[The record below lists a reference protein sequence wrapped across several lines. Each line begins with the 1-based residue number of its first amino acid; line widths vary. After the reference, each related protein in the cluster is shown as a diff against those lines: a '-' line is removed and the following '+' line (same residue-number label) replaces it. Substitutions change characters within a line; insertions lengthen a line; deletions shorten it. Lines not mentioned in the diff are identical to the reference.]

1 MQGVRNRL
9 VKGAALLGGARVIV
23 NLTAFA
29 STLVLARLLSPPDF
43 GLVALVIAV
52 SAIVTAITD
61 MSLNQALIQLE
72 SPDESSYHTA
82 FTLNLLRSVG
92 LALLMLALGYP
103 MALVYQDD
111 RLVALMAVVAVIT
124 MTAALDNPKLVVFQ
138 RKLQFK
144 QTFAITVTERMVAS
158 LVAVGLALIYRSY
171 WALVLGTLAA
181 ALIRV
186 ALSYVFIPYR
196 PRLSLTHWRQFLVFS
211 IWLSLGKMVQAANL
225 KAIPLIVGGFLPAG
239 AVGQYSVGER
249 LAAMPVRESIG
260 TLQSVLFPAYARMR
274 DDIDRLQRAYLRAQG
289 TVSLFAFPAGF
300 GLAAIAEP
308 LVPIVLGEKWL
319 PSVPIVQAVAVAST
333 VLAIQNALPLA
344 MALGQ
349 QRALFMRNVRVFAI
363 QLPLLVVGLTL
374 GPASPLGGLGG
385 LAVGLGSAAIV
396 NTSINLWL
404 VRSISGI
411 GIRAQI
417 GAVVRPMLAA
427 TAMAASLMVAQN
439 LLISSQNPVT
449 GLSLCAILVGAGAV
463 IYVVLLALLHLV
475 WRNHH
480 GAEAELF
487 EIIKRLLSAIRSKG

>member
-1 MQGVRNRL
+1 M
-9 VKGAALLGGARVIV
+9 VKGAAMLGGARVIV

-29 STLVLARLLSPPDF
+29 STLVLARLLTPQDF

-52 SAIVTAITD
+52 SAIVAAITD

-72 SPDESSYHTA
+72 SPSESSYHTA
-82 FTLNLLRSVG
+82 FTLNLLRSIG

-103 MALVYQDD
+103 MALIYHDD

-124 MTAALDNPKLVVFQ
+124 ATAALDNPKLVVFQ
-138 RKLQFK
+138 RNLQFK
-144 QTFAITVTERMVAS
+144 QAFAITVTERMVAS
-158 LVAVGLALIYRSY
+158 LVAVGLAVLYRSY

-181 ALIRV
+181 AVIRV
-186 ALSYVFIPYR
+186 ALSYAFIPYR
-196 PRLSLTHWRQFLVFS
+196 PRLSLTHWRQFLAFS

-225 KAIPLIVGGFLPAG
+225 RAIPLVVGAFLPAG

-249 LAAMPVRESIG
+249 VAAMPIRESIG

-274 DDIDRLQRAYLRAQG
+274 DDVERLQRAYLRAQG
-289 TVSLFAFPAGF
+289 SVSLFASPTGL
-300 GLAAIAEP
+300 GLAAIAAP
-308 LVPIVLGEKWL
+308 LVPAVLGAKWI
-319 PSVPIVQAVAVAST
+319 PAVPIVQAVAVASA
-333 VLAIQNALPLA
+333 VMAIQNALPLA

-363 QLPLLVVGLTL
+363 QLPMLIAGLVL
-374 GPASPLGGLGG
+374 GRLSPLGGLGG
-385 LAVGLGSAAIV
+385 LAVGLSTAAIV

-427 TAMAASLMVAQN
+427 IAMAASLMVAQEF
-439 LLISSQNPVT
+439 LISGQHPVT
-449 GLSLCAILVGAGAV
+449 GLWLCVILVGAGAV
-463 IYVVLLALLHLV
+463 IYAVLLGLLNLV
-475 WRNHH
+475 WRNHD

-487 EIIKRLLSAIRSKG
+487 NIIRRVISSIRSKGPSAH